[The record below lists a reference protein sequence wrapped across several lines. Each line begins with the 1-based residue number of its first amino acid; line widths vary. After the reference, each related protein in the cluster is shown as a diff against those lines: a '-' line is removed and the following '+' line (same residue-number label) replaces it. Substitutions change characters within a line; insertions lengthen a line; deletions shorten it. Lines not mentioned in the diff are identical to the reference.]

1 MSALPRTK
9 SPLPESDMPESDMSA
24 SDMSANSAALKIRDA
39 IETLKQTDV
48 RRRPLVEVLDLSH
61 QMADAMNAF
70 FGSLD
75 RSIVGE
81 FRYIAEFIQKARNE
95 IAELQ
100 PNEIR
105 TSRIPGAS
113 IELDAVVKDTE
124 AATETIMSEAEI
136 LLGAQPAD
144 PAVYKAQVDA
154 AMMRIIE
161 ACSFQD
167 LTGQRVNKVI
177 YTLRHIEERVAQFAD
192 ALGVKDASRPESDGD
207 ARRRDLLLNG
217 PAVGGPETKQDDIDA
232 MFAAASPADAAPAS
246 QNDIDALFD

>member
-1 MSALPRTK
+1 MTAAV
-9 SPLPESDMPESDMSA
+9 SA
-24 SDMSANSAALKIRDA
+24 SQAAVKIREA
-39 IETLKQTDV
+39 IETLKQNEV

-105 TSRIPGAS
+105 SSRIPGAS
-113 IELDAVVKDTE
+113 VELDAVVKDTE
-124 AATETIMSEAEI
+124 HATETIMTEAEG
-136 LLGAQPAD
+136 LLGCHPAD
-144 PAVYKAQVDA
+144 LAAYKTEVDA

-177 YTLRHIEERVAQFAD
+177 STLRHIEERVAQFAD
-192 ALGVKDASRPESDGD
+192 ALGVKDAARPETD
-207 ARRRDLLLNG
+207 ADVRKRDLLLNG
-217 PAVGGPETKQDDIDA
+217 PAVGGPETQQHDIDAMFADSVGPASQDDIDA
-232 MFAAASPADAAPAS
+232 MFG
-246 QNDIDALFD
+246 